1 MVPPTSKVA
10 FLGLTFDDVLL
21 LPGISDVVPSEVDTS
36 AQVTRN
42 ISIKMPLVSSAMDTV
57 TEGPHGNLDGPPRWC
72 RRSAP
77 KLVH

>member
-36 AQVTRN
+36 AGHQ
-42 ISIKMPLVSSAMDTV
+42 
-57 TEGPHGNLDGPPRWC
+57 EYLDQNALGF
-72 RRSAP
+72 
-77 KLVH
+77 